1 MTQTR
6 HLDIQQDESFQKS
19 EWQIQRV
26 GWATWA
32 AIVIAALAGLLGTG
46 PLSHANSSASDGSL
60 SIQYD
65 RFLHYHQPTAIE
77 VLVNSR
83 GAGGEPLRLKLSRSF
98 LDRIQM
104 LRIEPEP
111 EEQSVATDGVIYAFT
126 QDGAPEL
133 SKVLFHFEY
142 EKFGKTKGSV
152 ERVGGGSTSFQQFVY
167 P

>member
-1 MTQTR
+1 MSQTR

-32 AIVIAALAGLLGTG
+32 AFVIAALAGLLGTG
-46 PLSHANSSASDGSL
+46 PLSHADSSASDGSL

-83 GAGGEPLRLKLSRSF
+83 GADDAPLRLKLSRSF

-111 EEQSVATDGVIYAFT
+111 EEQSLAADGVVYAFT
-126 QDGAPEL
+126 QEGVSKL
-133 SKVLFHFEY
+133 SKVMFHFEY
-142 EKFGKTKGSV
+142 EKFGHTKASV
-152 ERVGGGSTSFQQFVY
+152 ERVGGGSASFQQFVY